1 MKPKLTPNL
10 EKYFTN
16 IKMYK
21 PKLDW
26 YNYGCEITANNL
38 YFCFFIVIFIL
49 FLCYRYYMKNNT
61 NNSK

>member
-1 MKPKLTPNL
+1 MKPKLIPNL

-16 IKMYK
+16 VQLYK

-38 YFCFFIVIFIL
+38 YFCCFLFVFFL
-49 FLCYRYYMKNNT
+49 FLCYRYHMKHH
-61 NNSK
+61 KK